1 MKTQDKSNGFAAQ
14 GEEYIK
20 HLLEKIDPKDRDSL
34 DRIVIAGQKVMFSK
48 ETHKYMLS
56 MLDSQG
62 EMSDKLGIGIVELL
76 GLLFQQSKG
85 NLPPHLAIP
94 AGSILLVKACE
105 YVEKTGGEMN
115 IDIFSDA
122 MTMMV
127 TGIKKYAQE
136 MESQGQQPQGAP
148 PAQGAQQPP
157 AQGAAQAPAQG
168 LLSQAQG
175 V

>member
-1 MKTQDKSNGFAAQ
+1 MEAEKKEGSFATQ

-20 HLLEKIDPKDRDSL
+20 HLLEKIDPKDRESL

-48 ETHKYMLS
+48 ETHKYMLD
-56 MLDSQG
+56 MLNAQG
-62 EMSDKLGIGIVELL
+62 DMADKLGIGIVELL

-85 NLPPHLAIP
+85 GIPPHLAIP

-105 YVEKTGGEMN
+105 YVEKTGGEIN
-115 IDIFSDA
+115 SDIFADA
-122 MTMMV
+122 NQMMV

-136 MESQGQQPQGAP
+136 MEAEQGQQPQSPQNA
-148 PAQGAQQPP
+148 AQE
-157 AQGAAQAPAQG
+157 QAPAPAADPNQRG
-168 LLSQAQG
+168 LIAQG